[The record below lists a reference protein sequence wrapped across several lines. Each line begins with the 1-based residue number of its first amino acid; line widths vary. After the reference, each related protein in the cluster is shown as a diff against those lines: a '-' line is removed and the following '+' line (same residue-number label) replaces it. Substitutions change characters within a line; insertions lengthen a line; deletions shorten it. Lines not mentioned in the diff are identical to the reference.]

1 MGIEVILEWLEKKFI
16 GAPKYNLLPEAVEH
30 GLDKSFLAQIIR
42 CESTHFLS
50 SAVSGWLVFS
60 LIWIILSYNKP
71 KCYDPYIFRF
81 SFLCGLCASVTV
93 HIFIDGFTRI
103 A

>member
-1 MGIEVILEWLEKKFI
+1 MIKWLIEILKQEFI
-16 GAPKYNLLPEAVEH
+16 GSPKRTITESLELYQDN
-30 GLDKSFLAQIIR
+30 SFMAQIIR

-50 SAVSGWLVFS
+50 SAVLGWLVFS

-81 SFLCGLCASVTV
+81 SFLCGLCVSVTV
-93 HIFIDGFTRI
+93 HIFIDAFTNI